1 MGIEIITPVEDQWLE
16 MLAADARGFGWI
28 PGPGDAESRRPLVD
42 LSRFRVAVDRGAI
55 IGVAGSFSFDMTLPG
70 GSTVPTS
77 GVTWVSVSATHR
89 RQGVLTGLIDACHV
103 DSDDRGEPVAIL
115 FASEAG
121 IYERFGYGI
130 ASHVR
135 VAVVQRASA
144 RFRPD
149 IAVTTGAVRYL
160 DGDEAAAH
168 RVRAWDPFRRRRAG
182 ELSRSQVWHDALTE
196 MAGKPSNG
204 MTPCFHLAHD
214 DGYAAYRIA
223 EKWTDGIPENRL
235 EVSEVVANSAQ
246 AHRDLWHTILG
257 VDLVATIRC
266 RSLAI
271 DDPLPYYLTDS
282 RAVRTN
288 SLHDGLW
295 ANVRDVA
302 VCFGARQYGSA
313 DRLVIESA
321 GRRWAIESDG
331 AEASCRSVRTRPDL
345 VVDQASLGALLLGG
359 IRPSQLAAAG
369 RISARSDAILRRAD
383 AFFLLNPAPHCQ
395 TYF

>member
-1 MGIEIITPVEDQWLE
+1 MGISIVIPVEDQWLE
-16 MLAADARGFGWI
+16 MLSADARGFGWV
-28 PGPGDAESRRPLVD
+28 PAPGDAETRRPTID
-42 LSRFRVAVDRGAI
+42 LSRFRIAVDRGQI

-70 GSTVPTS
+70 GSTVPAS

-89 RQGVLTGLIDACHV
+89 RQGVLTRLIDACHV
-103 DSDDRGEPVAIL
+103 DSDERGEPVAIL
-115 FASEAG
+115 FASESG

-130 ASHVR
+130 ASQVR
-135 VAVVQRASA
+135 VAVIQRASA

-149 IAVTTGAVRYL
+149 IAVSPGAVRFVE
-160 DGDEAAAH
+160 GDDAHAH
-168 RVRAWDPFRRRRAG
+168 RVRAWEPFRRGRAG
-182 ELSRSQVWHDALTE
+182 ELSRSALWHDLLTE
-196 MAGKPSNG
+196 LAGKPANG
-204 MTPCFHLAHD
+204 MSPAFCLAHA
-214 DGYAAYRIA
+214 DGYAMYRVA

-235 EVSEVVANSAQ
+235 EVSEVVANTPQ
-246 AHRDLWHTILG
+246 AHRDLWSTILG

-266 RSLAI
+266 RSLAV

-282 RAVRTN
+282 RSVRTI

-295 ANVRDVA
+295 ANVRDAA
-302 VCFGARQYGSA
+302 VCFGARQYGTT
-313 DRLVIESA
+313 DRLVIEVG
-321 GRRWAIESDG
+321 GRRLAIESDG

-359 IRPSQLAAAG
+359 VRPSQLVAAG
-369 RISARSDAILRRAD
+369 RVSARSDAIARRAD